1 MQALI
6 ITQTIMMVL
15 LVMVII
21 FLIRQRRVA
30 KFEKRF
36 SYFTLNSNTDS
47 EISISDS
54 FTSDTMS
61 LLRNIS
67 NKLAKIPLYKKWSN
81 NFAKYPI
88 LSKNA
93 KLNPAD
99 FLTLKFILAI
109 YFIIF
114 LVLVDLF
121 RGLDITIVHYFL
133 FFILVFC
140 LPNIFLLLFNHLRNN
155 ILKRDVT
162 RIIGMF
168 ANEIEKNDNLLDIIG
183 AIKNEIQGPM
193 VDELSILAFDLG
205 NGLTLD
211 EAFYLMYE
219 RTHINKL
226 YEIATYLKAIT
237 KTTGDKK
244 KAFSY
249 LNERLIA
256 DETSKEENRIY
267 YYLARLIA
275 VFFIIIPP
283 IGFILYRIFFLDN
296 FKFLTNNFLGIM
308 SLIMFWLIYILY
320 LLILRFIMDGERL

>member
-6 ITQTIMMVL
+6 ITQTIMMIL
-15 LVMVII
+15 LIIVII

-36 SYFTLNSNTDS
+36 SYFTLNSNIDS

-54 FTSDTMS
+54 FTSDTIS
-61 LLRNIS
+61 LLRNLS
-67 NKLAKIPLYKKWSN
+67 NKLIKIPLYKKWSN
-81 NFAKYPI
+81 NFIKYPI

-99 FLTLKFILAI
+99 YLTLKFILAI

-114 LVLVDLF
+114 LLLVDLF
-121 RGLDITIVHYFL
+121 RGLNITIVHYL
-133 FFILVFC
+133 FFFIIVFC

-155 ILKRDVT
+155 VLKNDVT

-168 ANEIEKNDNLLDIIG
+168 ANEIEKNDNLLEIISV
-183 AIKNEIQGPM
+183 IKNEVNGPM
-193 VDELSILAFDLG
+193 VDELSILASDLG

-226 YEIATYLKAIT
+226 YEIASYLKAIT

-244 KAFSY
+244 KAFYY
-249 LNERLIA
+249 LNERLK
-256 DETSKEENRIY
+256 DESTSKEENRIY

-275 VFFIIIPP
+275 VFFLIVPP
-283 IGFILYRIFFLDN
+283 IGFVLYRLFYADN
-296 FKFLTNNFLGIM
+296 FQFLTSNFLGIM
-308 SLIMFWLIYILY
+308 TLVMFWLIYILY
-320 LLILRFIMDGERL
+320 LLILRFIMDGEKL